1 VTRAASRAKRRG
13 VNPAAAPARRNRK
26 TERVQKVLARAGVGS
41 RRQAEALIAA
51 GRIRVG
57 GRRISEQGVQV
68 DPIRDAV
75 SLDGRRVSAEP
86 LEYVLFHKPRQV
98 MCTMRDPLGRKSVV
112 DFLRGVGSRVVP
124 VGRLDYQTSG
134 VLLLTNDGDLSRS
147 LTHPSG
153 GVQKEYVLKVKGRV
167 DEAALTRFRARI
179 EIAGT
184 RTSPA
189 EVRRLRADENNTWL
203 LVRIHEGKNRQV
215 RRLAEYAG
223 YRVMRLTRS
232 SFGDL
237 SVDDLRPGEWR
248 FLSASELRS
257 LRALISAGEREEYR
271 PTVSARDEGPEDAVE
286 DLAPME
292 RSRGER
298 SKPRAAGK
306 SKSPRRTPGV
316 RSGVALREAPEE
328 VDAAT
333 GESAPRVSAPRAN
346 APRVTAPR
354 AKAPFGKSPRTK
366 APFGKPPRKSPPG
379 KPTAPTSPPDGI
391 RSPRGPAARAPSPK
405 GPSPRAPSP
414 RAPSAKSP
422 RGKRRR

>member
-13 VNPAAAPARRNRK
+13 VSPAAAPARRNRK

-86 LEYVLFHKPRQV
+86 LEYVLFHKPREV
-98 MCTMRDPLGRKSVV
+98 MCTMQDPLGRKSVV

-134 VLLLTNDGDLSRS
+134 VLLLTNDGDLSRA

-167 DEAALTRFRARI
+167 DEPALARFRARI

-184 RTSPA
+184 RTAPA

-248 FLSASELRS
+248 FLSAAELRS
-257 LRALISAGEREEYR
+257 LRALASAAGREEQR
-271 PTVSARDEGPEDAVE
+271 SAAFEGEATGEDAPAM
-286 DLAPME
+286 DE
-292 RSRGER
+292 RPRGGR
-298 SKPRAAGK
+298 FKPRAAAASERSRRPPARSGGA
-306 SKSPRRTPGV
+306 PRRAGPK
-316 RSGVALREAPEE
+316 AAPAPE
-328 VDAAT
+328 
-333 GESAPRVSAPRAN
+333 GRA
-346 APRVTAPR
+346 APR
-354 AKAPFGKSPRTK
+354 AKAPFGK
-366 APFGKPPRKSPPG
+366 PPRGKSPQA
-379 KPTAPTSPPDGI
+379 KSPH
-391 RSPRGPAARAPSPK
+391 ARAPQAKAPQTPPAK
-405 GPSPRAPSP
+405 PSPAK
-414 RAPSAKSP
+414 PSAPKSP

>member
-1 VTRAASRAKRRG
+1 MTRAASRAKRRG
-13 VNPAAAPARRNRK
+13 VSPAAAPARRNRK

-134 VLLLTNDGDLSRS
+134 VLLLTNDGDLSRA
-147 LTHPSG
+147 LVHPSG

-167 DEAALTRFRARI
+167 DEAALARFRARI
-179 EIAGT
+179 EIAGK

-189 EVRRLRADENNTWL
+189 EVRRLRADDNNTWL
-203 LVRIHEGKNRQV
+203 VVRIHEGKNRQV
-215 RRLAEYAG
+215 RRLAEHAG

-257 LRALISAGEREEYR
+257 LRSLAAAGAREEYR
-271 PTVSARDEGPEDAVE
+271 PTAFAGEAAAEDVAE
-286 DLAPME
+286 DSVPMDRP
-292 RSRGER
+292 RSRR
-298 SKPRAAGK
+298 PKPRATGK
-306 SKSPRRTPGV
+306 GESLRRAPGV
-316 RSGVALREAPEE
+316 RAALRAAPKA
-328 VDAAT
+328 DAA
-333 GESAPRVSAPRAN
+333 EAEEPASRAN
-346 APRVTAPR
+346 SLR
-354 AKAPFGKSPRTK
+354 ATAPFGKSPRTK
-366 APFGKPPRKSPPG
+366 APFGKPPGKSPRA
-379 KPTAPTSPPDGI
+379 KT
-391 RSPRGPAARAPSPK
+391 RSSKAPSPK
-405 GPSPRAPSP
+405 SPSPKSPPPRTPSP
-414 RAPSAKSP
+414 PASTPAKSP

>member
-1 VTRAASRAKRRG
+1 VTRALSRAKRRG
-13 VNPAAAPARRNRK
+13 PSPAAAPAKRNRK
-26 TERVQKVLARAGVGS
+26 TERVQKVLARAGVAS

-86 LEYVLFHKPRQV
+86 LEYVLFHKPREV
-98 MCTMRDPLGRKSVV
+98 MCTMRDPLGRKSVA

-134 VLLLTNDGDLSRS
+134 VLLLTNDGDLSRA
-147 LTHPSG
+147 LAHPSG

-167 DEAALTRFRARI
+167 DEAALARFRARI

-184 RTSPA
+184 RTAPA

-203 LVRIHEGKNRQV
+203 IVRIHEGKNRQV

-237 SVDDLRPGEWR
+237 GLDDLRPGEWR

-257 LRALISAGEREEYR
+257 LRALANTSGREEQR
-271 PTVSARDEGPEDAVE
+271 PAAFEGEAIEAVPRDLPRRDRPKPGPAAKSERTRPGPSARSGA
-286 DLAPME
+286 APR
-292 RSRGER
+292 RSRPNTGAAPKEGAV
-298 SKPRAAGK
+298 SKDEAVPQRGPASRGPASPGTIPRGPGRRGK
-306 SKSPRRTPGV
+306 TPFTQS
-316 RSGVALREAPEE
+316 R
-328 VDAAT
+328 
-333 GESAPRVSAPRAN
+333 
-346 APRVTAPR
+346 
-354 AKAPFGKSPRTK
+354 RTK
-366 APFGKPPRKSPPG
+366 ASRGKSSQTPSPSAG
-379 KPTAPTSPPDGI
+379 
-391 RSPRGPAARAPSPK
+391 APS
-405 GPSPRAPSP
+405 
-414 RAPSAKSP
+414 
-422 RGKRRR
+422 GKRRRRPE